1 MLLINLQERK
11 NENLYIFYIYEVGF
25 RIKSRSQKDESIP
38 FYIKK
43 NKKVFELNIP
53 YKTIW
58 YFSVRDV

>member
-11 NENLYIFYIYEVGF
+11 NENLYIFYIYELGF
-25 RIKSRSQKDESIP
+25 RIKSCSQKDESIP

-53 YKTIW
+53 YKTI
-58 YFSVRDV
+58 